1 MDDQEVLAISISYT
15 ANKLVLTLAG
25 HIRPSKHDKVKN
37 HPTPIKI
44 YHHYDEKDLQL

>member
-1 MDDQEVLAISISYT
+1 MNDQEVLAISISYT

-44 YHHYDEKDLQL
+44 YRYNVKDLQL